1 MTPVL
6 FFLVAL
12 LVVAVLVAGYAIAGS
27 LRRRDVVMRA
37 TEELGFEMP
46 ASRVLRPEKER
57 FGKLQKRLEIIA
69 KVQEV
74 NAETQSKLV
83 QAGFDSA
90 AAPVILSVARV
101 GSIVLA
107 PLLAILL
114 IPSASFAIFVM
125 TMSVAVFLGFILP
138 AAMLDR
144 MVRVRQERIQRSV
157 PDALDLLVVCVEAGV
172 SLDAALLRVA
182 KELRLPHPDL
192 AHEFLVVNRLTNAGI
207 PRDVALRGLYQRTGV
222 LDLRSLVSSMI
233 QSEKWGTSIA
243 TVLRVSAE
251 TLRRKRR
258 QNAERKAKMAPL
270 KMTFPLLLFIL
281 PALFTVIMGPAVV
294 QILNEFKKI

>member
-1 MTPVL
+1 MTPTLFVL
-6 FFLVAL
+6 LTII
-12 LVVAVLVAGYAIAGS
+12 VVAVLAAGYALVS
-27 LRRRDVVMRA
+27 VLQRRDVVMRA
-37 TEELGFEMP
+37 TEEMGVQQAP
-46 ASRVLRPEKER
+46 SRVLRPEKER
-57 FGKLQKRLEIIA
+57 LSKLRQRLEVMA
-69 KVQEV
+69 KAQEI

-83 QAGFDSA
+83 QAGFDSPT
-90 AAPVILSVARV
+90 APAVLSVARV

-107 PLLAILL
+107 PLLAILF
-114 IPSASFAIFVM
+114 IPSASFALFVM
-125 TMSVAVFLGFILP
+125 TMSVAVFLGFIFP
-138 AAMLDR
+138 VAALDR
-144 MVRVRQERIQRSV
+144 MVRLRQERIQRSV

-182 KELRLPHPDL
+182 RELRLPHPDL
-192 AHEFLVVNRLTNAGI
+192 AHEFLIVNRLTNAGI
-207 PRDVALRGLYQRTGV
+207 PREVALRGLYQRTGV

-258 QNAERKAKMAPL
+258 QTAERKAKMAPL

-294 QILNEFKKI
+294 QILQEFKKV